1 MTAEVKHSRAEK
13 KEAQR
18 MDLNEAKRRYVDKY
32 GDGEASPEDEAA
44 LEAARQRY
52 HAKYGDS
59 GATLFN
65 SDITTEEN
73 DS

>member
-1 MTAEVKHSRAEK
+1 MA
-13 KEAQR
+13 
-18 MDLNEAKRRYVDKY
+18 LNEAKHRYVDKY
-32 GDGEASPEDEAA
+32 GDGEANPEDEAA

-52 HAKYGDS
+52 YAKYGDS

-65 SDITTEEN
+65 SDVTTEEN